1 MTGYVTS
8 NLVDLWVVDRT
19 KPSFHLKQPTNMI
32 DRTHG
37 MAMHNPKS
45 DAEMASDLAI
55 LGESIVFWASAPV
68 RPCTRYLRQ
77 VHRNSDKS
85 SGCCMTFMEPMEQ
98 SSGL

>member
-19 KPSFHLKQPTNMI
+19 KPSFHLKQPTNMV

-45 DAEMASDLAI
+45 NAEIASDL
-55 LGESIVFWASAPV
+55 GDSIIFWASAPV
-68 RPCTRYLRQ
+68 RPCIRYFRQ
-77 VHRNSDKS
+77 VHPHSDKS
-85 SGCCMTFMEPMEQ
+85 FGCCMTFMEPLEQ